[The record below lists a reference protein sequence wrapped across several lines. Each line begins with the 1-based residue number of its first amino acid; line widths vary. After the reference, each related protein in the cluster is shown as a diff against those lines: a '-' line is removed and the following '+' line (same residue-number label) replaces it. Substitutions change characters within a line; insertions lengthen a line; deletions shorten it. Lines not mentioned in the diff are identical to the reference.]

1 VGRQPLSREI
11 VERHQR
17 ERVLGVAIDVFAKR
31 GYWGT
36 NVSHIVTA
44 AKIGT
49 PSFQAL
55 FGDKEGCF
63 LQAYDR
69 IIAIV
74 RERVAATVDPEQ
86 PWPRR
91 LRTAMQLFLE
101 LIEGTPLEARIVLVE
116 AQTAGDTAL
125 GRYQAN
131 LDEVAAL
138 LRQGRAYGGL
148 RDDQLPTS
156 LEFVIVSGLFSFLQ
170 QRIVAGEAADVT
182 ALLPEVMEI
191 VAEPYLGR
199 EATLELLAA

>member
-11 VERHQR
+11 VEGHQR

-31 GYWGT
+31 GYRGT

-69 IIAIV
+69 IIAVV
-74 RERVAATVDPEQ
+74 RERVGATVDPER
-86 PWPRR
+86 PWPQR
-91 LRTAMQLFLE
+91 LRAAMQLFLE
-101 LIEGTPLEARIVLVE
+101 LIEEAPLPARLVLVE
-116 AQTAGDTAL
+116 AQSAGEAAL
-125 GRYQAN
+125 ARHQAN

-138 LRQGRAYGGL
+138 LRQGRAHSKL
-148 RDDQLPTS
+148 RDDELPAT
-156 LEFVIVSGLFSFLQ
+156 LEFGIVGGLFWFLQ
-170 QRIVAGEAADVT
+170 QRIAAGGATGAT
-182 ALLPEVMEI
+182 ALLPDVMEI

-199 EATLELLAA
+199 EATLELISA

>member
-11 VERHQR
+11 VEGHQR

-31 GYWGT
+31 GYRGT

-69 IIAIV
+69 IIAVV
-74 RERVAATVDPEQ
+74 RERVGATVDPEQ
-86 PWPRR
+86 PWPQR
-91 LRTAMQLFLE
+91 LRIAMQLLLE
-101 LIEGTPLEARIVLVE
+101 LIDKAPMPARLVLVE
-116 AQTAGDTAL
+116 AQSAGDTAL
-125 GRYQAN
+125 DRHQAN

-138 LRQGRAYGGL
+138 LRQGRTHSELGDDELPETLEFGIVGGL
-148 RDDQLPTS
+148 
-156 LEFVIVSGLFSFLQ
+156 FWFLQ
-170 QRIVAGEAADVT
+170 QRIAGGEATDAT
-182 ALLPEVMEI
+182 ALLPDVMEI

-199 EATLELLAA
+199 EATLELISA